1 VHDNRFVEFNTNCLI
16 SSKNRRAS
24 SIDFNKQVA
33 RKANIFAISTKEE
46 PPVLTPEE
54 KTAMKQKINYPF
66 SFRNQLPKDY
76 KGFLRRRK
84 KHYMDFIHSNSF
96 PKTVNTAGQ
105 IKRKTCVGCE

>member
-33 RKANIFAISTKEE
+33 RKANIFAISSKEE
-46 PPVLTPEE
+46 PSVLTPEDR
-54 KTAMKQKINYPF
+54 TAMKQKINYPF

-76 KGFLRRRK
+76 KGFLRRRMK
-84 KHYMDFIHSNSF
+84 KYIVLITFFSF
-96 PKTVNTAGQ
+96 PKTFNIA
-105 IKRKTCVGCE
+105 